1 MGNLHERLRE
11 EPMRKPNP
19 PNILLPLTA
28 KEKAVLEF
36 IENYLQAHGI
46 APSYQEIRLQFGLA
60 SFNSVQR
67 YLQQLQNKQY
77 IYVPGGNLKRAI
89 TVLHSSNEI
98 QSSLSQG
105 MVPRLNPTPSPFL
118 SHPEREALP
127 HPVVE
132 PLSLPLLGRVAAGRP
147 IEALEHNEFVPI
159 PATWVRY
166 PDRTYAL
173 KVEGESMIED
183 GILDGD
189 MIFVQ
194 RQETARNGDTV
205 VALINNQAT
214 VKRFYL
220 HNVNKEKLFVHRYPQ
235 AGQQPGPGENAE
247 AQIELRPANS
257 SMASL
262 WFHPDLVSIQGL
274 VVGLIRQF

>member
-1 MGNLHERLRE
+1 MK
-11 EPMRKPNP
+11 KPND
-19 PNILLPLTA
+19 PNILLPLTP

-36 IENYLQAHGI
+36 IEGYLQNHGI
-46 APSYQEIRLQFGLA
+46 APSYKEIREHFGLA

-67 YLQQLQNKQY
+67 YLQQLQNKRY

-98 QSSLSQG
+98 QSSVSQG
-105 MVPRLNPTPSPFL
+105 MVPRLNSNSPSL
-118 SHPEREALP
+118 SHLDARGAPPSLTTES
-127 HPVVE
+127 
-132 PLSLPLLGRVAAGRP
+132 LSLPLLGRVAAGRP
-147 IEALEHNEFVPI
+147 IEALEHNEFVPV

-166 PDRTYAL
+166 PEKTYAL
-173 KVEGESMIED
+173 RVEGESMIED

-189 MIFVQ
+189 VIFVQ
-194 RQETARNGDTV
+194 RQETAKNGDTV

-220 HNVNKEKLFVHRYPQ
+220 HNANKENLFVHSYPQ
-235 AGQQPGPGENAE
+235 SDAHKSEQT
-247 AQIELRPANS
+247 IELRPANS
-257 SMASL
+257 TMSSL
-262 WFHPDLVSIQGL
+262 WYRPDLVSIQGL

>member
-1 MGNLHERLRE
+1 MSS
-11 EPMRKPNP
+11 KPNP

-36 IENYLQAHGI
+36 IESYLQEHGI
-46 APSYQEIRLQFGLA
+46 APSYQEIRVHFGLA

-89 TVLHSSNEI
+89 TVLHSSKEI

-105 MVPRLNPTPSPFL
+105 MVPRLNSNPSPFL
-118 SHPEREALP
+118 SNPERETP
-127 HPVVE
+127 PVPVAE
-132 PLSLPLLGRVAAGRP
+132 SLSLPLLGRVAAGRP
-147 IEALEHNEFVPI
+147 IEALLDNEFVPV
-159 PATWVRY
+159 PAAWVRY

-173 KVEGESMIED
+173 RVEGESMIED
-183 GILDGD
+183 GIFDGD
-189 MIFVQ
+189 VIFVQ
-194 RQETARNGDTV
+194 RQETAKNGDTV
-205 VALINNQAT
+205 VALVNNQAT

-220 HNVNKEKLFVHRYPQ
+220 HNVNKEKLFVHSYPQ
-235 AGQQPGPGENAE
+235 AGAQPGPGGDAE
-247 AQIELRPANS
+247 TQIELRPANS

-262 WFHPDLVSIQGL
+262 WFRPDLVSIQGL
-274 VVGLIRQF
+274 VVGLIRLY